1 MGLCMEIPI
10 PLVLG
15 SACPKYHS
23 KETFIVHNGTIDGN
37 DALLI
42 TFKRMYLK
50 DF

>member
-10 PLVLG
+10 LLVLG

-23 KETFIVHNGTIDGN
+23 KETFIVHNGAIDCN
-37 DALLI
+37 DAHFDI
-42 TFKRMYLK
+42 FKRMYLK